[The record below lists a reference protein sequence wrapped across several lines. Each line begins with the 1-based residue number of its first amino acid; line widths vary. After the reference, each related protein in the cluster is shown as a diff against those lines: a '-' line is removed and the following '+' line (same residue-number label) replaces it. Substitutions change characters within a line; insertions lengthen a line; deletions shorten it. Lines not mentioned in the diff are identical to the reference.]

1 MSDEIVSKADKASA
15 LALTLDRMADEAQ
28 QAFLSKGNFARM
40 FAMGSAM
47 GALREALSDG
57 VMRSIMK
64 LQGSKLGFKTD
75 AVYDV
80 RVVRDCLIEAIMY
93 GVQPVGNQFNI
104 IGGNAYITKEGY
116 TALLANLPG
125 LSRLKL
131 VIAPAV
137 VSESK
142 TAGVSRSGEQFQKIE
157 REAQVPVRL
166 SWVFRGVEES
176 EVLEFTIR
184 VNKGMSEDAL
194 RGKAERKARK
204 WLYEYLTGCALPD
217 AEVEEQVPLMRDVT
231 PAVRGSEGAPAL
243 RSAVPPPAVAKD
255 PVVAAPAA
263 APMQAAVP
271 PAKATQ
277 AAEPE
282 AVGTARSAHEAE
294 PEVAPLQA
302 SAEELQALD
311 RVSGILRESGKS
323 WAHLY
328 RVCEAIGFRHPE
340 GGSSK
345 DLMAVFAAAL
355 LRDDEACRAL
365 VESGFIIK

>member
-40 FAMGSAM
+40 FAMGSAI

-142 TAGVSRSGEQFQKIE
+142 TAGVSRSGEQYQKIE
-157 REAQVPVRL
+157 REAQVPVRM
-166 SWVFRGVEES
+166 SWVFRGEEES

-231 PAVRGSEGAPAL
+231 PSVRASEGAPAL
-243 RSAVPPPAVAKD
+243 RSAVPPPAGVPHVGSAKSAPEVT
-255 PVVAAPAA
+255 PVQASAEAA
-263 APMQAAVP
+263 
-271 PAKATQ
+271 
-277 AAEPE
+277 
-282 AVGTARSAHEAE
+282 
-294 PEVAPLQA
+294 PEVAPVQA
-302 SAEELQALD
+302 SAEADPEVAPVQASADELQALD
-311 RVSGILRESGKS
+311 RVSGMLRESGKS
-323 WAHLY
+323 WAYLY

-340 GGSSK
+340 GGAPR
-345 DLMAVFAAAL
+345 DVMAAFAAAL
-355 LRDDEACRAL
+355 LQDDEACRAL
-365 VESGFIIK
+365 VESGFILK

>member
-47 GALREALSDG
+47 GALREALTDG
-57 VMRSIMK
+57 IMRSVMK

-80 RVVRDCLIEAIMY
+80 RVVRDCLIDALMY

-142 TAGVSRSGEQFQKIE
+142 TAGVSRSGEQCQKIE
-157 REAQVPVRL
+157 REAQVPVRM
-166 SWVFRGVEES
+166 SWVFRGEEES

-217 AEVEEQVPLMRDVT
+217 AAVEEQVPLMRDVT
-231 PAVRGSEGAPAL
+231 PSVRASEGAPSL

-282 AVGTARSAHEAE
+282 AVGTAKSAAEAA

-311 RVSGILRESGKS
+311 RLSGVLRESGKS
-323 WAHLY
+323 WAQLY

-340 GGSSK
+340 GGAPR
-345 DLMAVFAAAL
+345 DVMAVFAAAL
-355 LRDDEACRAL
+355 LQDDEVCSAL
-365 VESGFIIK
+365 VESGFILK